1 MSGGEPSSIKQFVL
15 CDTVS
20 PACLYVGLIV
30 FNFYKGGKFMYHALY
45 RKWRPLS
52 FDDVVSQP
60 HITTT
65 LKNQIQ
71 NNKIAHAYLFTGS
84 RGTGKTTCA
93 RIFAKSVN
101 CANSKGGNPCL
112 ECKICKSADS
122 ESLIDIIEIDAASN
136 TGVDDIRA
144 LKESAEFLPEQCRY
158 KVYIID
164 EVHMLSINAFN
175 ALLKIMEEP
184 PAHVIFILATTEVHK
199 VPATIISRCQRF
211 DFRRIRT
218 EDIVSR
224 LEFIAAQ
231 ENIKLD
237 NDAATLIAKIS
248 DGGMRD
254 ALSLLDQCI
263 AYSDNVDLKAVSDA
277 AGIAGRDYLF
287 NIIDGIFAKDIT
299 GAMETIASL
308 YDMAKDMTRLCNE
321 LLEQMRNL
329 MLIKAVP
336 GNDTVMCL
344 PDEYKRLEAIANKT
358 DMGNI
363 LEKIEVLSECN
374 ENLAKATSKR
384 IELEMC
390 MVKLCANSVNV
401 TPGYSNISST
411 SINHNSSIK
420 SVPEKST
427 AEAAQKAYRNIEA
440 PPVNQEPPQESIQP
454 AISDQTI
461 DVPKKKITS
470 KDFAP
475 LDCWDEVVERFR
487 NDCPSA
493 VGFLT
498 ESKAFI
504 YENMILIIVK
514 NDFYLNMFK
523 RQISDVNKVITD
535 FFGRKF
541 TVSVK
546 AMDTSGNASE
556 NSETENRP
564 EDKESSSID
573 RLIDKAKSSNIDF
586 EIK

>member
-1 MSGGEPSSIKQFVL
+1 
-15 CDTVS
+15 
-20 PACLYVGLIV
+20 
-30 FNFYKGGKFMYHALY
+30 MYHALY
-45 RKWRPLS
+45 RKWRPLT

-71 NNKIAHAYLFTGS
+71 SNKIAHAYLFTGS

-101 CANSKGGNPCL
+101 CPNSNHGNPCL
-112 ECKICKSADS
+112 ECEICRCADN
-122 ESLIDIIEIDAASN
+122 ESLTDIIEIDAASN

-144 LKESAEFLPEQCRY
+144 LKESAEYLPEQCRY

-184 PAHVIFILATTEVHK
+184 PAHIIFILATTEVHK
-199 VPATIISRCQRF
+199 VPATVISRCQRF

-224 LEFIAAQ
+224 LEYIASQ
-231 ENIKLD
+231 EKIKLD
-237 NDAATLIAKIS
+237 EDAATLIAKIS

-263 AYSDNVDLKAVSDA
+263 AYSDNVDLKTVSDA

-287 NIIDGIFAKDIT
+287 NIIEGIFAHDIK
-299 GAMETIASL
+299 GVMETISSL
-308 YDMAKDMTRLCNE
+308 YDMAKDMTRLCGE

-336 GNDTVMCL
+336 KNDMVMCL
-344 PDEYKRLEAIANKT
+344 PDEYKRLEDIADKV
-358 DMGNI
+358 DIGDI
-363 LEKIEVLSECN
+363 IEKIEALSECN
-374 ENLAKATSKR
+374 ENLTKAASKR
-384 IELEMC
+384 IEFEMC
-390 MVKLCANSVNV
+390 MVKLCSGFERSYSKGSANGIKNAFSENSDSQIIHRE
-401 TPGYSNISST
+401 PESASDKSEIISKAPDAIAGQAS
-411 SINHNSSIK
+411 
-420 SVPEKST
+420 
-427 AEAAQKAYRNIEA
+427 AQQN
-440 PPVNQEPPQESIQP
+440 NQTVSKEQKTN
-454 AISDQTI
+454 A
-461 DVPKKKITS
+461 PKKRITS
-470 KDFAP
+470 KDFVP
-475 LDCWDEVVERFR
+475 LDCWNEIIDRFR
-487 NDCPSA
+487 NECPAA
-493 VGFLT
+493 VGFLS

-514 NDFYLNMFK
+514 DAFDLKMFK
-523 RQISDVNKVITD
+523 LQIGDVNRIITD
-535 FFGRKF
+535 YFGRKF

-546 AMDTSGNASE
+546 AKDTS
-556 NSETENRP
+556 ETSDSKIQKNGEERQSLSAV
-564 EDKESSSID
+564 DK
-573 RLIDKAKSSNIDF
+573 LIDKAKSANIDI

>member
-1 MSGGEPSSIKQFVL
+1 
-15 CDTVS
+15 
-20 PACLYVGLIV
+20 
-30 FNFYKGGKFMYHALY
+30 MYHALY
-45 RKWRPLS
+45 RKWRPLT

-71 NNKIAHAYLFTGS
+71 SNKIAHAYLFTGS

-93 RIFAKSVN
+93 RIFAKAVN
-101 CANSKGGNPCL
+101 CANSSGGNPCL
-112 ECKICKSADS
+112 KCEICRCADN
-122 ESLIDIIEIDAASN
+122 ESLTDIIEIDAASN

-144 LKESAEFLPEQCRY
+144 LKESAEYLPEQCRY

-184 PAHVIFILATTEVHK
+184 PQHVIFILATTEVHK

-224 LEFIAAQ
+224 LEFIAYQ
-231 ENIKLD
+231 EGIKLD

-263 AYSDNVDLKAVSDA
+263 AYSDIVDLKTVSDA

-287 NIIDGIFAKDIT
+287 NILDGIFSSDIT
-299 GAMETIASL
+299 GIMKTVSSL

-336 GNDTVMCL
+336 GNDMVMCL
-344 PDEYKRLEAIANKT
+344 PDEYKRLEAIAEQT
-358 DMGNI
+358 DMINI
-363 LEKIEVLSECN
+363 LDKIEILSECN
-374 ENLAKATSKR
+374 ENLTKATSKR
-384 IELEMC
+384 IEFEMC
-390 MVKLCANSVNV
+390 MVKLCAKN
-401 TPGYSNISST
+401 SNIAKSHFNAYTSDNSNPISKNVDDKSEISSVKSPQKITEKNEET
-411 SINHNSSIK
+411 SSVKNSDNK
-420 SVPEKST
+420 
-427 AEAAQKAYRNIEA
+427 N
-440 PPVNQEPPQESIQP
+440 NQSNSNEHTSN
-454 AISDQTI
+454 SL
-461 DVPKKKITS
+461 KKKVTT
-470 KDFAP
+470 KDFTP
-475 LDCWDEVVERFR
+475 LDCWDEIVDRFR
-487 NDCPSA
+487 NECPSA
-493 VGFLT
+493 VGFLSA
-498 ESKAFI
+498 SKAFI

-514 NDFYLNMFK
+514 DAFDLKMFK
-523 RQISDVNKVITD
+523 LQISDVNRIITD

-546 AMDTSGNASE
+546 AMDTSEDPEKKLNENDGNNQTLS
-556 NSETENRP
+556 P
-564 EDKESSSID
+564 VDKI
-573 RLIDKAKSSNIDF
+573 IDKAKELNIDL

>member
-1 MSGGEPSSIKQFVL
+1 
-15 CDTVS
+15 
-20 PACLYVGLIV
+20 
-30 FNFYKGGKFMYHALY
+30 MYHALY
-45 RKWRPLS
+45 RKWRPLT

-71 NNKIAHAYLFTGS
+71 NHKTAHAYLFTGS

-93 RIFAKSVN
+93 RIFAKSIN
-101 CANSKGGNPCL
+101 CENSHEGNPCL
-112 ECKICKSADS
+112 ECEVCRCADS
-122 ESLIDIIEIDAASN
+122 ESLTDIIEIDAASN

-144 LKESAEFLPEQCRY
+144 LKESAEYLPEQCKY

-224 LEFIAAQ
+224 LKFIA
-231 ENIKLD
+231 EKESVKLD
-237 NDAATLIAKIS
+237 DDAATLIAKIS

-263 AYSDNVDLKAVSDA
+263 AYSDDVDLKTVSDA

-287 NIIDGIFAKDIT
+287 NIIDGVFAHNIT
-299 GAMETIASL
+299 NVMETVASL
-308 YDMAKDMTRLCNE
+308 YDMAKDMTRLCSE

-336 GNDTVMCL
+336 GNDMVMCL
-344 PDEYKRLEAIANKT
+344 PDEYKRLEEIAVKT
-358 DMGNI
+358 DMGRI
-363 LEKIEVLSECN
+363 LEKIEILSECN
-374 ENLAKATSKR
+374 ESLAKASSKR
-384 IELEMC
+384 IEFEMC
-390 MVKLCANSVNV
+390 MVKLCSNNGSIAPSYSNNYSGTVPPVSHTAPNSTESAVEKNSVEIPIENTIQEPINTAKPKTDIQENV
-401 TPGYSNISST
+401 QNNIQPE
-411 SINHNSSIK
+411 IK
-420 SVPEKST
+420 EQPS
-427 AEAAQKAYRNIEA
+427 AEA
-440 PPVNQEPPQESIQP
+440 
-454 AISDQTI
+454 
-461 DVPKKKITS
+461 PKKKITS

-475 LDCWDEVVERFR
+475 LDCWDEVVERFK
-487 NDCPSA
+487 NECPSA

-498 ESKAFI
+498 GSKAFI

-514 NDFYLNMFK
+514 DAFYLKMFK
-523 RQISDVNKVITD
+523 LQIADVNRVITD

-541 TVSVK
+541 MVSVK
-546 AMDTSGNASE
+546 AMDTSSTDSDSKGSDNNTQVNTS
-556 NSETENRP
+556 SP
-564 EDKESSSID
+564 IDK
-573 RLIDKAKSSNIDF
+573 LIDKAKNMNIDL
-586 EIK
+586 EIM

>member
-1 MSGGEPSSIKQFVL
+1 
-15 CDTVS
+15 
-20 PACLYVGLIV
+20 
-30 FNFYKGGKFMYHALY
+30 MYHALY
-45 RKWRPLS
+45 RKWRPMT

-71 NNKIAHAYLFTGS
+71 SNKIAHAYLFTGS

-101 CANSKGGNPCL
+101 CQHSNGGNPCL
-112 ECKICKSADS
+112 ECEICKCADN

-144 LKESAEFLPEQCRY
+144 LKESAEYLPEQCKY

-211 DFRRIRT
+211 DFRRIRI

-224 LEFIAAQ
+224 LEFIASQ

-237 NDAATLIAKIS
+237 NDAAVLIAKIS

-263 AYSDNVDLKAVSDA
+263 AYSDNVDLKTVSDA
-277 AGIAGRDYLF
+277 TGIAGRDYLF
-287 NIIDGIFAKDIT
+287 NIIDGIFAGNIT
-299 GAMETIASL
+299 KVMETIASL

-336 GNDTVMCL
+336 KNNMVMCL
-344 PDEYKRLEAIANKT
+344 PDEYKRLESIANKT

-363 LEKIEVLSECN
+363 LEKIEVLSDCN
-374 ENLAKATSKR
+374 ENLAKTTSKR

-390 MVKLCANSVNV
+390 MVKLC
-401 TPGYSNISST
+401 SSRSIAGSYTNTTTAHT
-411 SINHNSSIK
+411 SYR
-420 SVPEKST
+420 T
-427 AEAAQKAYRNIEA
+427 AEPEAITHKEIEKADKNTSENIKTINDSQEKTVQDNTQSAANEQSANI
-440 PPVNQEPPQESIQP
+440 
-454 AISDQTI
+454 
-461 DVPKKKITS
+461 PKKKVTT
-470 KDFAP
+470 KDFTP
-475 LDCWDEVVERFR
+475 LECWDEIVERFR
-487 NDCPSA
+487 NECPSA
-493 VGFLT
+493 VGFLSK
-498 ESKAFI
+498 SKAFI

-514 NDFYLNMFK
+514 DAFDLKMFK
-523 RQISDVNKVITD
+523 LQLADVNRIITD

-546 AMDTSGNASE
+546 AMDT
-556 NSETENRP
+556 TENAKVNPDMENHYDAKASSRI
-564 EDKESSSID
+564 DKI
-573 RLIDKAKSSNIDF
+573 IDKAKSANIDL

>member
-1 MSGGEPSSIKQFVL
+1 
-15 CDTVS
+15 
-20 PACLYVGLIV
+20 
-30 FNFYKGGKFMYHALY
+30 MYHALY
-45 RKWRPLS
+45 RKWRPLT

-101 CANSKGGNPCL
+101 CENSGDGNPCL
-112 ECKICKSADS
+112 ECEVCKCADS
-122 ESLIDIIEIDAASN
+122 ESLTDIIEIDAASN

-144 LKESAEFLPEQCRY
+144 LKESAEYLPEQCKY

-184 PAHVIFILATTEVHK
+184 PAHVVFILATTEVHK

-224 LEFIAAQ
+224 LKFIADK

-237 NDAATLIAKIS
+237 DDAAALIAKIS

-263 AYSDNVDLKAVSDA
+263 AYSDNVDLKTVSDA

-287 NIIDGIFAKDIT
+287 NIIDGIFDHNIT
-299 GAMETIASL
+299 NVLETVSSL
-308 YDMAKDMTRLCNE
+308 YNMAKDMTRLCSE

-336 GNDTVMCL
+336 GNDMVMCL
-344 PDEYKRLEAIANKT
+344 PDEYKKLEEIAQKT
-358 DMGNI
+358 DMDRI
-363 LEKIEVLSECN
+363 LEKIEILSECN
-374 ENLAKATSKR
+374 ESLAKASSKR
-384 IELEMC
+384 IEFEMC
-390 MVKLCANSVNV
+390 MVKLCSNSGSIA
-401 TPGYSNISST
+401 PSYSNYF
-411 SINHNSSIK
+411 INTAQPVTKTVDVKPESAVHKNTVEKATENFTQDIKINKTETADKNS
-420 SVPEKST
+420 
-427 AEAAQKAYRNIEA
+427 AQDTIQSE
-440 PPVNQEPPQESIQP
+440 VNEQP
-454 AISDQTI
+454 ASEP
-461 DVPKKKITS
+461 PKKKITS
-470 KDFAP
+470 KDFSP
-475 LDCWDEVVERFR
+475 LDCWDEIVERFK
-487 NDCPSA
+487 NECPSA

-498 ESKAFI
+498 GSKAFI

-514 NDFYLNMFK
+514 DAFYLKMFK
-523 RQISDVNKVITD
+523 LQISDVNRVITD

-546 AMDTSGNASE
+546 AMDTNGVNSE
-556 NSETENRP
+556 NKNLNNNTQSNT
-564 EDKESSSID
+564 SSPID
-573 RLIDKAKSSNIDF
+573 NLINKAKNMNIDL
-586 EIK
+586 EIL

>member
-1 MSGGEPSSIKQFVL
+1 
-15 CDTVS
+15 
-20 PACLYVGLIV
+20 
-30 FNFYKGGKFMYHALY
+30 MYHALY
-45 RKWRPLS
+45 RKWRPLT

-71 NNKIAHAYLFTGS
+71 SNKIAHAYLFTGS

-101 CANSKGGNPCL
+101 CANSKDGNPCL
-112 ECKICKSADS
+112 ECEICRCADS
-122 ESLIDIIEIDAASN
+122 ESLTDIIEIDAASN

-144 LKESAEFLPEQCRY
+144 LKESAEFLPERCRY

-211 DFRRIRT
+211 DFRRIRV

-224 LEFIAAQ
+224 LKYIADQ
-231 ENIKLD
+231 EGISLD
-237 NDAATLIAKIS
+237 DDAATLIAKIS

-263 AYSDNVDLKAVSDA
+263 AYSDNVDLKTVSDA
-277 AGIAGRDYLF
+277 SGIAGRDYLF
-287 NIIDGIFAKDIT
+287 NILDGIFAGNIT
-299 GAMETIASL
+299 KVMETIASL

-336 GNDTVMCL
+336 KNNMVMCL
-344 PDEYKRLEAIANKT
+344 PDEYKRLETIANQT

-363 LEKIEVLSECN
+363 LEKIEILSECN

-390 MVKLCANSVNV
+390 MVKLCSV
-401 TPGYSNISST
+401 SNTAFSKST
-411 SINHNSSIK
+411 SI
-420 SVPEKST
+420 
-427 AEAAQKAYRNIEA
+427 
-440 PPVNQEPPQESIQP
+440 PVNQTNYKKTEPINIEPENAIYKEPQ
-454 AISDQTI
+454 QTADGVEKTI
-461 DVPKKKITS
+461 VQEQSQGNAKPEVKEQTAETPKKKVTT
-470 KDFAP
+470 KDFVP
-475 LDCWDEVVERFR
+475 LDCWDEIVERFKSE
-487 NDCPSA
+487 CPSA
-493 VGFLT
+493 VGFLS
-498 ESKAFI
+498 ESRAFI

-514 NDFYLNMFK
+514 DAFDLKMFK
-523 RQISDVNKVITD
+523 LQIADVNRIITD

-541 TVSVK
+541 KVSVK
-546 AMDTSGNASE
+546 AKDTSGSANGDTEAENNKTKSAS
-556 NSETENRP
+556 P
-564 EDKESSSID
+564 VKK
-573 RLIDKAKSSNIDF
+573 LIEKAKSENIDI

>member
-1 MSGGEPSSIKQFVL
+1 
-15 CDTVS
+15 
-20 PACLYVGLIV
+20 
-30 FNFYKGGKFMYHALY
+30 MYHALY
-45 RKWRPLS
+45 RKWRPLT

-71 NNKIAHAYLFTGS
+71 NKKTAHAYLFTGS

-101 CANSKGGNPCL
+101 CENSHEGNPCL
-112 ECKICKSADS
+112 ECEVCKCADN
-122 ESLIDIIEIDAASN
+122 ESLTDIIEIDAASN

-144 LKESAEFLPEQCRY
+144 LKESAEYLPEQCKY

-224 LEFIAAQ
+224 LKFIA
-231 ENIKLD
+231 EKESIKLD
-237 NDAATLIAKIS
+237 DDAATLIAKIS

-263 AYSDNVDLKAVSDA
+263 AYSDDVDLKTVSDA

-287 NIIDGIFAKDIT
+287 NIIDGVFAHNIT
-299 GAMETIASL
+299 GVLETVASL
-308 YDMAKDMTRLCNE
+308 YNMAKDMTRLCSE

-336 GNDTVMCL
+336 GNDMVMCL
-344 PDEYKRLEAIANKT
+344 PDEYKRLEKIAQKT
-358 DMGNI
+358 DMGTI
-363 LEKIEVLSECN
+363 LEKIEILSECN
-374 ENLAKATSKR
+374 ENLAKASSKR
-384 IELEMC
+384 IEFEMC
-390 MVKLCANSVNV
+390 MVKLCSNNGNIAPSYSNNYSSPTPPASYTNTVKSEPEIKHNEPENSAESIPQKSTDTIKSESVN
-401 TPGYSNISST
+401 
-411 SINHNSSIK
+411 
-420 SVPEKST
+420 PEPVQET
-427 AEAAQKAYRNIEA
+427 VQ
-440 PPVNQEPPQESIQP
+440 PPVNEQPPAE
-454 AISDQTI
+454 A
-461 DVPKKKITS
+461 PKKKITS
-470 KDFAP
+470 KDFTP
-475 LDCWDEVVERFR
+475 LDCWDEVVERFK
-487 NDCPSA
+487 NECPSA

-498 ESKAFI
+498 GSKAFI

-514 NDFYLNMFK
+514 DAFYLKMFK
-523 RQISDVNKVITD
+523 LQIADVNRVITD

-546 AMDTSGNASE
+546 AMDTSSIGAENKTSNSGAENNAS
-556 NSETENRP
+556 TP
-564 EDKESSSID
+564 VDK
-573 RLIDKAKSSNIDF
+573 LIDKAKNMNIDI
-586 EIK
+586 EIL

>member
-1 MSGGEPSSIKQFVL
+1 
-15 CDTVS
+15 
-20 PACLYVGLIV
+20 
-30 FNFYKGGKFMYHALY
+30 MYHALY
-45 RKWRPLS
+45 RKWRPLT

-71 NNKIAHAYLFTGS
+71 SDKIAHAYLFTGS

-101 CANSKGGNPCL
+101 CANAKGGNPCL
-112 ECKICKSADS
+112 ECETCRCADS
-122 ESLIDIIEIDAASN
+122 ESLTDIIEIDAASN

-184 PAHVIFILATTEVHK
+184 PSHVIFILATTEVHK

-211 DFRRIRT
+211 DFRRIRV

-224 LEFIAAQ
+224 LRYIADQ
-231 ENIKLD
+231 EGISLD

-263 AYSDNVDLKAVSDA
+263 AYSETIDLKTVSDA

-287 NIIDGIFAKDIT
+287 NILDGIFAHDIT
-299 GAMETIASL
+299 VVMETIASL
-308 YDMAKDMTRLCNE
+308 YDMAKDMTRLCSE

-344 PDEYKRLEAIANKT
+344 PDEYKRLETISNQT

-363 LEKIEVLSECN
+363 LEKIEILSECN
-374 ENLAKATSKR
+374 ENLTKATSKR

-390 MVKLCANSVNV
+390 MVKLCSVGN
-401 TPGYSNISST
+401 TAFSKST
-411 SINHNSSIK
+411 SI
-420 SVPEKST
+420 
-427 AEAAQKAYRNIEA
+427 
-440 PPVNQEPPQESIQP
+440 PVNQTNYKKTEPINIEPENATDKEPQQTSDSVEK
-454 AISDQTI
+454 AIVQEQSQVNAKPEVKEQTAEI
-461 DVPKKKITS
+461 PKKKVTT

-475 LDCWDEVVERFR
+475 LDCWNEIVERFKSE
-487 NDCPSA
+487 CPSA
-493 VGFLT
+493 VGFL
-498 ESKAFI
+498 SKSRAFI

-514 NDFYLNMFK
+514 DAFDLKMFK
-523 RQISDVNKVITD
+523 LQIADVNRVITD

-541 TVSVK
+541 KVSVK
-546 AMDTSGNASE
+546 AKDTSGFTNGDAEAENNNAKSAR
-556 NSETENRP
+556 TV
-564 EDKESSSID
+564 DK
-573 RLIDKAKSSNIDF
+573 LIEKAKSENIDI

>member
-1 MSGGEPSSIKQFVL
+1 
-15 CDTVS
+15 
-20 PACLYVGLIV
+20 
-30 FNFYKGGKFMYHALY
+30 MYHALY
-45 RKWRPLS
+45 RKWRPLT

-71 NNKIAHAYLFTGS
+71 SNKIAHAYLFTGS

-101 CANSKGGNPCL
+101 CANSKDGNPCL
-112 ECKICKSADS
+112 ECEICRCADS
-122 ESLIDIIEIDAASN
+122 ESLTDIIEIDAASN

-211 DFRRIRT
+211 DFRRIRV

-224 LEFIAAQ
+224 LKYIANQ
-231 ENIKLD
+231 EGIRLD
-237 NDAATLIAKIS
+237 DDAATLIAKIS

-263 AYSDNVDLKAVSDA
+263 AYSDNVDLKTVSDA

-287 NIIDGIFAKDIT
+287 NILDGVFAHDIT
-299 GAMETIASL
+299 GVMETIASL

-336 GNDTVMCL
+336 KNNMVMCL
-344 PDEYKRLEAIANKT
+344 PDEYKRLETIANQT

-363 LEKIEVLSECN
+363 LEKIEILSECN
-374 ENLAKATSKR
+374 ENLTKATSKR

-390 MVKLCANSVNV
+390 MVKLCSVGN
-401 TPGYSNISST
+401 TAFSKST
-411 SINHNSSIK
+411 SI
-420 SVPEKST
+420 
-427 AEAAQKAYRNIEA
+427 
-440 PPVNQEPPQESIQP
+440 PVNQTNYKKTEPIDIEPENAIYKEPQ
-454 AISDQTI
+454 QTADSGEKTI
-461 DVPKKKITS
+461 VQEQSQGNAKPEVKEQTAETPKKKVTT
-470 KDFAP
+470 KDFVP
-475 LDCWDEVVERFR
+475 LDCWDEIVERFKSE
-487 NDCPSA
+487 CPSA
-493 VGFLT
+493 VGFLS
-498 ESKAFI
+498 ESRAFI

-514 NDFYLNMFK
+514 DSFDLKMFK
-523 RQISDVNKVITD
+523 LQIADVNRIITD

-541 TVSVK
+541 KVSVK
-546 AMDTSGNASE
+546 AKDTSGSANGDAEAENNNAKSA
-556 NSETENRP
+556 SP
-564 EDKESSSID
+564 VDK
-573 RLIDKAKSSNIDF
+573 LIEKAKSENIDI

>member
-1 MSGGEPSSIKQFVL
+1 
-15 CDTVS
+15 
-20 PACLYVGLIV
+20 
-30 FNFYKGGKFMYHALY
+30 MYHALY
-45 RKWRPLS
+45 RKWRPLT

-71 NNKIAHAYLFTGS
+71 SNKIAHAYLFTGS

-101 CANSKGGNPCL
+101 CANSKDGNPCL
-112 ECKICKSADS
+112 ECEICRCADS
-122 ESLIDIIEIDAASN
+122 ESLTDIIEIDAASN

-211 DFRRIRT
+211 DFRRIRV

-224 LEFIAAQ
+224 LEYIADQ
-231 ENIKLD
+231 EGIRLD
-237 NDAATLIAKIS
+237 DGAATLIAKIS

-263 AYSDNVDLKAVSDA
+263 AYSETVDLKTVSDA

-287 NIIDGIFAKDIT
+287 NIIDGIFAGNIT
-299 GAMETIASL
+299 KVMETIASL

-336 GNDTVMCL
+336 KNNMVMCL
-344 PDEYKRLEAIANKT
+344 PDEYKRLEAIANQT

-363 LEKIEVLSECN
+363 LEKIEILSECN

-390 MVKLCANSVNV
+390 MVKLCSVTN
-401 TPGYSNISST
+401 TAFSKSA
-411 SINHNSSIK
+411 SI
-420 SVPEKST
+420 
-427 AEAAQKAYRNIEA
+427 
-440 PPVNQEPPQESIQP
+440 PVNQTNYKKTEPINIEPENAIYEEPQQTSDSVEK
-454 AISDQTI
+454 AIVEEKSQGNAKPEVKEQTAET
-461 DVPKKKITS
+461 PKKKVTT
-470 KDFAP
+470 KDFVP
-475 LDCWDEVVERFR
+475 LDCWDEIVERFKSE
-487 NDCPSA
+487 CPSA
-493 VGFLT
+493 VGFLS
-498 ESKAFI
+498 ESRAFI

-514 NDFYLNMFK
+514 DAFDLKMFK
-523 RQISDVNKVITD
+523 LQIADVNRIITD

-541 TVSVK
+541 KVSVK
-546 AMDTSGNASE
+546 AKDTSGSANGDA
-556 NSETENRP
+556 ETENNKTKSASP
-564 EDKESSSID
+564 VKK
-573 RLIDKAKSSNIDF
+573 LIEKAKSENIDI

>member
-1 MSGGEPSSIKQFVL
+1 
-15 CDTVS
+15 
-20 PACLYVGLIV
+20 
-30 FNFYKGGKFMYHALY
+30 MYHALY
-45 RKWRPLS
+45 RKWRPLT

-93 RIFAKSVN
+93 RVFAKSIN
-101 CANSKGGNPCL
+101 CENSHEGNPCL
-112 ECKICKSADS
+112 GCEICKCADS
-122 ESLIDIIEIDAASN
+122 ESLTDIIEIDAASN

-144 LKESAEFLPEQCRY
+144 LKESAEYLPEQCKY

-224 LEFIAAQ
+224 LKFVA
-231 ENIKLD
+231 ENESIKLD
-237 NDAATLIAKIS
+237 DDAATLIAKIS

-263 AYSDNVDLKAVSDA
+263 AYSDNVDLKTVSDA

-287 NIIDGIFAKDIT
+287 NIIEGIFSHNIT
-299 GAMETIASL
+299 NVMETVASL
-308 YDMAKDMTRLCNE
+308 YDMAKDMTRLCSE

-336 GNDTVMCL
+336 GNDMVMCL
-344 PDEYKRLEAIANKT
+344 PDEYKRLEDIAHQT
-358 DMGNI
+358 DMGKI
-363 LEKIEVLSECN
+363 LEKIEILSECS
-374 ENLAKATSKR
+374 ESLAKAVSKR
-384 IELEMC
+384 IEFEMC
-390 MVKLCANSVNV
+390 MVKLCSNSGNIA
-401 TPGYSNISST
+401 PNYSNNFSADTISPVQTVDTKPAPVVSQAEFEIQSDNTKEEPTDAIKAEPVQVPAQEDVHTEISEHHT
-411 SINHNSSIK
+411 S
-420 SVPEKST
+420 
-427 AEAAQKAYRNIEA
+427 
-440 PPVNQEPPQESIQP
+440 EP
-454 AISDQTI
+454 
-461 DVPKKKITS
+461 PKKKITS
-470 KDFAP
+470 KDFSP
-475 LDCWDEVVERFR
+475 LDCWDEIVDRFK
-487 NDCPSA
+487 NECPAA
-493 VGFLT
+493 VGFLSG
-498 ESKAFI
+498 SKAFI

-514 NDFYLNMFK
+514 DAFDLKMFK
-523 RQISDVNKVITD
+523 LQISDVNRVITD

-546 AMDTSGNASE
+546 AMDTSGITSE
-556 NSETENRP
+556 NKSHDI
-564 EDKESSSID
+564 DKTRNNTQSPVD
-573 RLIDKAKSSNIDF
+573 KLIDKAKNMNIDI
-586 EIK
+586 EIQ

>member
-1 MSGGEPSSIKQFVL
+1 
-15 CDTVS
+15 
-20 PACLYVGLIV
+20 
-30 FNFYKGGKFMYHALY
+30 MYHALY
-45 RKWRPLS
+45 RKWRPLT

-71 NNKIAHAYLFTGS
+71 NHKTAHAYLFTGS

-93 RIFAKSVN
+93 RIFAKSIN
-101 CANSKGGNPCL
+101 CENSHEGNPCL
-112 ECKICKSADS
+112 ECEVCKCADN
-122 ESLIDIIEIDAASN
+122 ESLTDIIEIDAASN

-144 LKESAEFLPEQCRY
+144 LKESAEYLPEQCKY

-224 LEFIAAQ
+224 LKFIA
-231 ENIKLD
+231 EKESVKLD
-237 NDAATLIAKIS
+237 DDAATLIAKIS

-263 AYSDNVDLKAVSDA
+263 AYSDDVDLKTVSDA

-287 NIIDGIFAKDIT
+287 NIIDGVFAHNIT
-299 GAMETIASL
+299 NVMETVASL
-308 YDMAKDMTRLCNE
+308 YDMAKDMTRLCSE

-336 GNDTVMCL
+336 GNDMVMCL
-344 PDEYKRLEAIANKT
+344 PDEYKRLEEIAVKT
-358 DMGNI
+358 DMGRI
-363 LEKIEVLSECN
+363 LEKIEILSECN
-374 ENLAKATSKR
+374 ESLAKASSKR
-384 IELEMC
+384 IEFEMC
-390 MVKLCANSVNV
+390 MVKLCSNNGSIAPSYSNNYSGTVPPVSHTAAANTESAVEKNSVEI
-401 TPGYSNISST
+401 P
-411 SINHNSSIK
+411 
-420 SVPEKST
+420 
-427 AEAAQKAYRNIEA
+427 IE
-440 PPVNQEPPQESIQP
+440 NTIQEPINTAKPKTDIQENVQNNIQP
-454 AISDQTI
+454 EIKEQPSTEAS
-461 DVPKKKITS
+461 KKKITS

-475 LDCWDEVVERFR
+475 LDCWDEVVERFK
-487 NDCPSA
+487 NECPSA

-498 ESKAFI
+498 GSKAFI

-514 NDFYLNMFK
+514 DAFYLKMFK
-523 RQISDVNKVITD
+523 LQIADVNRVITD

-541 TVSVK
+541 MVSVK
-546 AMDTSGNASE
+546 AMDTSSTDSDSKGSDNNTQVNTS
-556 NSETENRP
+556 SP
-564 EDKESSSID
+564 IDK
-573 RLIDKAKSSNIDF
+573 LIDKAKNMNIDL
-586 EIK
+586 EIM

>member
-1 MSGGEPSSIKQFVL
+1 
-15 CDTVS
+15 
-20 PACLYVGLIV
+20 
-30 FNFYKGGKFMYHALY
+30 MYHALY
-45 RKWRPLS
+45 RKWRPMT

-71 NNKIAHAYLFTGS
+71 SNKIAHAYLFTGS

-101 CANSKGGNPCL
+101 CRNSNSGNPCL
-112 ECKICKSADS
+112 ECEICKCADN
-122 ESLIDIIEIDAASN
+122 ESLTDIIEIDAASN
-136 TGVDDIRA
+136 TGVDDIRT
-144 LKESAEFLPEQCRY
+144 LKESAEYLPEQCRY

-184 PAHVIFILATTEVHK
+184 PQHVIFILATTEVHK

-224 LEFIAAQ
+224 LEFIASQ

-254 ALSLLDQCI
+254 ALSLFDQCI
-263 AYSDNVDLKAVSDA
+263 AYSETVDLKTVSDA

-287 NIIDGIFAKDIT
+287 DILDGIFACDIKKV
-299 GAMETIASL
+299 METIASL

-336 GNDTVMCL
+336 NNDMVMCL
-344 PDEYKRLEAIANKT
+344 PDEYTRLEAIAENS
-358 DMGNI
+358 DMGSI
-363 LEKIEVLSECN
+363 LEKIEILSDCN

-390 MVKLCANSVNV
+390 MVKLCTDVNYSKS
-401 TPGYSNISST
+401 YSNT
-411 SINHNSSIK
+411 SNMAHTGYKNSEPTANHREHENSADKTVQNTSANIKTIADTQEKAQENIQSAVKEQPINS
-420 SVPEKST
+420 
-427 AEAAQKAYRNIEA
+427 
-440 PPVNQEPPQESIQP
+440 
-454 AISDQTI
+454 
-461 DVPKKKITS
+461 PKKKVTT
-470 KDFAP
+470 KDFVP
-475 LDCWDEVVERFR
+475 LDCWDEVVDRFR
-487 NDCPSA
+487 NECPSA

-498 ESKAFI
+498 SSKAFI
-504 YENMILIIVK
+504 YENLILIIVK
-514 NDFYLNMFK
+514 DAFDLKMFK
-523 RQISDVNKVITD
+523 MQLSDVNRIITD

-546 AMDTSGNASE
+546 AMDTSESPE
-556 NSETENRP
+556 NNVSNSSKQKENLSAV
-564 EDKESSSID
+564 DK
-573 RLIDKAKSSNIDF
+573 LIEKAKSENIDL

>member
-1 MSGGEPSSIKQFVL
+1 
-15 CDTVS
+15 
-20 PACLYVGLIV
+20 
-30 FNFYKGGKFMYHALY
+30 MYHALY
-45 RKWRPLS
+45 RKWRPMT

-71 NNKIAHAYLFTGS
+71 SNKIAHAYLFTGS

-101 CANSKGGNPCL
+101 CQHSNGGNPCL
-112 ECKICKSADS
+112 ECEICKCADN

-144 LKESAEFLPEQCRY
+144 LKESAEYLPEQCKY

-211 DFRRIRT
+211 DFRRIRI

-224 LEFIAAQ
+224 LEFIASQ

-237 NDAATLIAKIS
+237 NDAAVLIAKIS

-263 AYSDNVDLKAVSDA
+263 AYSDNVDLKTVSDA

-287 NIIDGIFAKDIT
+287 NILDGIFSGNIT
-299 GAMETIASL
+299 KVMETIASL

-336 GNDTVMCL
+336 KNDMVMCL
-344 PDEYKRLEAIANKT
+344 PDEYKRLETIANKT

-363 LEKIEVLSECN
+363 LEKIEVLSDCN
-374 ENLAKATSKR
+374 ENLAKTASKR

-390 MVKLCANSVNV
+390 MVKLCSSKSIAGSYTNTTTAHTSYR
-401 TPGYSNISST
+401 TPEPEAITHKEIENADKNT
-411 SINHNSSIK
+411 SESIK
-420 SVPEKST
+420 TIIDSQEKTVHYNTQS
-427 AEAAQKAYRNIEA
+427 AANEQSANI
-440 PPVNQEPPQESIQP
+440 
-454 AISDQTI
+454 
-461 DVPKKKITS
+461 PKKKVTT
-470 KDFAP
+470 KDFTP
-475 LDCWDEVVERFR
+475 LECWDEIVERFR
-487 NDCPSA
+487 NECPSA
-493 VGFLT
+493 VGFLSK
-498 ESKAFI
+498 SKAFI

-514 NDFYLNMFK
+514 DAFDLKMFK
-523 RQISDVNKVITD
+523 LQLADVNRIITD

-546 AMDTSGNASE
+546 AMDT
-556 NSETENRP
+556 TENANANPDMENHYDTKASSRI
-564 EDKESSSID
+564 DKI
-573 RLIDKAKSSNIDF
+573 IDKAKSANIDL

>member
-1 MSGGEPSSIKQFVL
+1 
-15 CDTVS
+15 
-20 PACLYVGLIV
+20 
-30 FNFYKGGKFMYHALY
+30 MYHALY
-45 RKWRPLS
+45 RKWRPLT

-101 CANSKGGNPCL
+101 CENSGDGNPCL
-112 ECKICKSADS
+112 ECEVCKCADS
-122 ESLIDIIEIDAASN
+122 ESLTDIIEIDAASN

-144 LKESAEFLPEQCRY
+144 LKESAEYLPEQCKY

-184 PAHVIFILATTEVHK
+184 PAHVVFILATTEVHK

-224 LEFIAAQ
+224 LKFIADK

-237 NDAATLIAKIS
+237 DDAATLIAKIS

-263 AYSDNVDLKAVSDA
+263 AYSDNVDLKTVSDA

-287 NIIDGIFAKDIT
+287 NIIDGIFDHNIT
-299 GAMETIASL
+299 NVLETVSSL
-308 YDMAKDMTRLCNE
+308 YNMAKDMTRLCSE

-336 GNDTVMCL
+336 GNDMVMCL
-344 PDEYKRLEAIANKT
+344 PDEYKKLEEIAQKT
-358 DMGNI
+358 DMDRI
-363 LEKIEVLSECN
+363 LEKIEILSECN
-374 ENLAKATSKR
+374 ESLAKASSKR
-384 IELEMC
+384 IEFEMC
-390 MVKLCANSVNV
+390 MVKLCSNSGSIA
-401 TPGYSNISST
+401 PSYSNNF
-411 SINHNSSIK
+411 INTVQPVTK
-420 SVPEKST
+420 TVDVKPESAVHKNT
-427 AEAAQKAYRNIEA
+427 VEKATENFTQE
-440 PPVNQEPPQESIQP
+440 PVNTIKINKTETADKNSAQDTIQSEVNEQP
-454 AISDQTI
+454 ASEP
-461 DVPKKKITS
+461 PKKKITS
-470 KDFAP
+470 KDFSP
-475 LDCWDEVVERFR
+475 LDCWDEIVERFK
-487 NDCPSA
+487 NECPSA

-498 ESKAFI
+498 GSKAFI

-514 NDFYLNMFK
+514 DAFYLKMFK
-523 RQISDVNKVITD
+523 LQISDVNRVITD

-546 AMDTSGNASE
+546 AMDTNGVNSE
-556 NSETENRP
+556 NKNLNNNTQSNT
-564 EDKESSSID
+564 SSPID
-573 RLIDKAKSSNIDF
+573 NLINKAKNMNIDL
-586 EIK
+586 EIL

>member
-1 MSGGEPSSIKQFVL
+1 
-15 CDTVS
+15 
-20 PACLYVGLIV
+20 
-30 FNFYKGGKFMYHALY
+30 MYHALY
-45 RKWRPLS
+45 RKWRPLT

-71 NNKIAHAYLFTGS
+71 SNKIAHAYLFTGS

-101 CANSKGGNPCL
+101 CPNSNHGNPCL
-112 ECKICKSADS
+112 KCEICRCADN
-122 ESLIDIIEIDAASN
+122 ESLTDIIEIDAASN

-144 LKESAEFLPEQCRY
+144 LKESAEYLPEQCRY

-184 PAHVIFILATTEVHK
+184 PAHIIFILATTEVHK
-199 VPATIISRCQRF
+199 VPATVISRCQRF

-224 LEFIAAQ
+224 LEYIASQ
-231 ENIKLD
+231 EKIKLD
-237 NDAATLIAKIS
+237 EDAATLIAKIS

-263 AYSDNVDLKAVSDA
+263 AYSDNVDLKTVSDA

-287 NIIDGIFAKDIT
+287 NIIEGIFAHDIK
-299 GAMETIASL
+299 GVMETISSL
-308 YDMAKDMTRLCNE
+308 YDMAKDMTRLCGE

-336 GNDTVMCL
+336 KNDMVMCL
-344 PDEYKRLEAIANKT
+344 PDEYKRLEDIADKV
-358 DMGNI
+358 DIGDI
-363 LEKIEVLSECN
+363 IEKIEALSECN
-374 ENLAKATSKR
+374 ENLTKAASKR
-384 IELEMC
+384 IEFEMC
-390 MVKLCANSVNV
+390 MVKLCSGFERSYSKGSVNG
-401 TPGYSNISST
+401 TKNAFSQNSDSQIIHRELESTSDKSENISKLPDAIAGQAS
-411 SINHNSSIK
+411 
-420 SVPEKST
+420 
-427 AEAAQKAYRNIEA
+427 AQQN
-440 PPVNQEPPQESIQP
+440 NQTVSKEQKTN
-454 AISDQTI
+454 A
-461 DVPKKKITS
+461 PKKRITS
-470 KDFAP
+470 KDFVP
-475 LDCWDEVVERFR
+475 LDCWNEIIDRFR
-487 NDCPSA
+487 NECPAA
-493 VGFLT
+493 VGFLS

-514 NDFYLNMFK
+514 DAFDLKMFK
-523 RQISDVNKVITD
+523 LQIGDVNRIITD
-535 FFGRKF
+535 YFGRKF

-546 AMDTSGNASE
+546 AKDTSEISDSKIQKNGEERQSLSAV
-556 NSETENRP
+556 
-564 EDKESSSID
+564 DK
-573 RLIDKAKSSNIDF
+573 LIDKAKSANIDI

>member
-1 MSGGEPSSIKQFVL
+1 
-15 CDTVS
+15 
-20 PACLYVGLIV
+20 
-30 FNFYKGGKFMYHALY
+30 MYHALY
-45 RKWRPLS
+45 RKWRPLT

-71 NNKIAHAYLFTGS
+71 SNKIAHAYLFTGS

-101 CANSKGGNPCL
+101 CANVKDGNPCL
-112 ECKICKSADS
+112 ECEICKCADN
-122 ESLIDIIEIDAASN
+122 ESLTDIIEIDAASN

-211 DFRRIRT
+211 DFRRIRID
-218 EDIVSR
+218 DIVSR
-224 LEFIAAQ
+224 LEYIASQ
-231 ENIKLD
+231 ENISLD

-263 AYSDNVDLKAVSDA
+263 AYSDNVDLKTVSDA

-287 NIIDGIFAKDIT
+287 NILEGVFSHNIT
-299 GAMETIASL
+299 SVMETIASL

-344 PDEYKRLEAIANKT
+344 PDEYKRLETIANQT

-363 LEKIEVLSECN
+363 LEKIDILSECN

-390 MVKLCANSVNV
+390 VVKLCSIGSSAPN
-401 TPGYSNISST
+401 YSNST
-411 SINHNSSIK
+411 STPANYTNHKKSEPTKETINTTYEKPQQISNS
-420 SVPEKST
+420 EKST
-427 AEAAQKAYRNIEA
+427 VQEQTQEITQSEIKGQNAE
-440 PPVNQEPPQESIQP
+440 ESN
-454 AISDQTI
+454 
-461 DVPKKKITS
+461 KKVTS
-470 KDFAP
+470 KDFVP

-487 NDCPSA
+487 NECPSA
-493 VGFLT
+493 VGFLS

-514 NDFYLNMFK
+514 DAFDLKMFK
-523 RQISDVNKVITD
+523 LQLADVNRIITD

-541 TVSVK
+541 KVSVK
-546 AMDTSGNASE
+546 AKDTSGITNKNDVIEA
-556 NSETENRP
+556 NNGTR
-564 EDKESSSID
+564 SSSAVNK
-573 RLIDKAKSSNIDF
+573 LIEKAKNENIDI

>member
-1 MSGGEPSSIKQFVL
+1 
-15 CDTVS
+15 
-20 PACLYVGLIV
+20 
-30 FNFYKGGKFMYHALY
+30 MYHALY
-45 RKWRPLS
+45 RKWRPLT

-71 NNKIAHAYLFTGS
+71 SNKIAHAYLFTGS

-101 CANSKGGNPCL
+101 CANSKDGNPCL
-112 ECKICKSADS
+112 ECEICRCADS
-122 ESLIDIIEIDAASN
+122 ESLTDIIEIDAASN

-211 DFRRIRT
+211 DFRRIRV

-224 LEFIAAQ
+224 LKYIADQ
-231 ENIKLD
+231 EGIRLD
-237 NDAATLIAKIS
+237 DDAATLIAKIS

-263 AYSDNVDLKAVSDA
+263 AYSETVDLKTVSDA

-287 NIIDGIFAKDIT
+287 NIIDGIFDGNIT
-299 GAMETIASL
+299 KVMETIASL

-336 GNDTVMCL
+336 KNNMVMCL
-344 PDEYKRLEAIANKT
+344 PDEYKRLEAIANQT

-363 LEKIEVLSECN
+363 LEKIEILSECN

-390 MVKLCANSVNV
+390 MVKLCSV
-401 TPGYSNISST
+401 SNTAFSKST
-411 SINHNSSIK
+411 SI
-420 SVPEKST
+420 
-427 AEAAQKAYRNIEA
+427 
-440 PPVNQEPPQESIQP
+440 PVNQTNYKKTEPINIEPENAIYKEPQ
-454 AISDQTI
+454 QTADSVEKTI
-461 DVPKKKITS
+461 VQEQSQGNAKPEVKEQTAETPKKKVTT
-470 KDFAP
+470 KDFVP
-475 LDCWDEVVERFR
+475 LDCWDEIVDRFKSE
-487 NDCPSA
+487 CPSA
-493 VGFLT
+493 VGFLL
-498 ESKAFI
+498 ESRAFI

-514 NDFYLNMFK
+514 DAFDLKMFK
-523 RQISDVNKVITD
+523 LQIADVNRIITD

-541 TVSVK
+541 KVSVK
-546 AMDTSGNASE
+546 AKDTSGSANGDA
-556 NSETENRP
+556 ETENNKTKSASP
-564 EDKESSSID
+564 VKK
-573 RLIDKAKSSNIDF
+573 LIEKAKSENIDI

>member
-1 MSGGEPSSIKQFVL
+1 
-15 CDTVS
+15 
-20 PACLYVGLIV
+20 
-30 FNFYKGGKFMYHALY
+30 MYHALY

-101 CANSKGGNPCL
+101 CANSKDGNPCL
-112 ECKICKSADS
+112 ECEICKSADS

-211 DFRRIRT
+211 DFRRIRI

-224 LEFIAAQ
+224 LEFIASQ

-237 NDAATLIAKIS
+237 NDAAILIAKLS

-263 AYSDNVDLKAVSDA
+263 AYSDNVDLKTVSDA

-287 NIIDGIFAKDIT
+287 TIIDGIFAKDIT
-299 GAMETIASL
+299 GVMETIASL

-344 PDEYKRLEAIANKT
+344 PDEYKRLEKIASQT
-358 DMGNI
+358 DMESI
-363 LEKIEVLSECN
+363 LEKIEDLSECN

-390 MVKLCANSVNV
+390 MVKLCANYGNAVNSYTENKV
-401 TPGYSNISST
+401 VAYENNKAIPVN
-411 SINHNSSIK
+411 
-420 SVPEKST
+420 PEPPH
-427 AEAAQKAYRNIEA
+427 ENL
-440 PPVNQEPPQESIQP
+440 PPVPPE
-454 AISDQTI
+454 QTGQTV
-461 DVPKKKITS
+461 DPPKKKITS
-470 KDFAP
+470 QDFAP
-475 LDCWDEVVERFR
+475 LDCWDEVVDRFK
-487 NDCPSA
+487 NECPSA

-498 ESKAFI
+498 DSKAFI
-504 YENMILIIVK
+504 YENIILIIVK
-514 NDFYLNMFK
+514 DMFYLNMFK
-523 RQISDVNKVITD
+523 RQISDVNKVITE
-535 FFGRKF
+535 FFGKKF

-546 AMDTSGNASE
+546 AKDASE
-556 NSETENRP
+556 NPSGDSDNKITHEP
-564 EDKESSSID
+564 KKSSPIDK
-573 RLIDKAKSSNIDF
+573 LIDKAKSENIDI

>member
-1 MSGGEPSSIKQFVL
+1 
-15 CDTVS
+15 
-20 PACLYVGLIV
+20 
-30 FNFYKGGKFMYHALY
+30 MYHALY
-45 RKWRPLS
+45 RKWRPLT

-65 LKNQIQ
+65 LKNQIK
-71 NNKIAHAYLFTGS
+71 NNKTAHAYLFTGS

-101 CANSKGGNPCL
+101 CLNIKDGNPCL
-112 ECKICKSADS
+112 ECEICRCADN
-122 ESLIDIIEIDAASN
+122 ESLTDIIEIDAASN

-144 LKESAEFLPEQCRY
+144 LKESAEYLPEQCRI

-211 DFRRIRT
+211 DFRRIRN

-224 LEFIAAQ
+224 LMFIAEK

-237 NDAATLIAKIS
+237 SDAAALIAKIS

-263 AYSDNVDLKAVSDA
+263 AYSENVDLKTVSDA

-287 NIIDGIFAKDIT
+287 NIIEGIFAHDIKSV
-299 GAMETIASL
+299 METVASL
-308 YDMAKDMTRLCNE
+308 YGMAKDMTRLCSE

-336 GNDTVMCL
+336 GNDMVMCL
-344 PDEYKRLEAIANKT
+344 PDEYKRLKTIALKT
-358 DMGNI
+358 DMGQI
-363 LEKIEVLSECN
+363 LEKIEILSECN
-374 ENLAKATSKR
+374 INLTKAVSKR
-384 IELEMC
+384 IEFEMC
-390 MVKLCANSVNV
+390 LVKLCSVS
-401 TPGYSNISST
+401 GISSSYQTVSNNVPKPASRT
-411 SINHNSSIK
+411 SALS
-420 SVPEKST
+420 SVPEMPDS
-427 AEAAQKAYRNIEA
+427 APQKADDTIKDEQNNI
-440 PPVNQEPPQESIQP
+440 PDLTPVKQEPSQKDAQTHNESSIEKN
-454 AISDQTI
+454 T
-461 DVPKKKITS
+461 VKKKITT
-470 KDFAP
+470 KDFSP
-475 LDCWDEVVERFR
+475 LDCWDEVVERFK
-487 NDCPSA
+487 NECPSA
-493 VGFLT
+493 VGFLSG
-498 ESKAFI
+498 SKAFI

-514 NDFYLNMFK
+514 DAFDLKMFK
-523 RQISDVNKVITD
+523 LQLTDVNRVITD

-541 TVSVK
+541 KVSVK
-546 AMDTSGNASE
+546 AMDAGITGSE
-556 NSETENRP
+556 NKDSESENKAP
-564 EDKESSSID
+564 IDK
-573 RLIDKAKSSNIDF
+573 LIDKAKKMNIDI

>member
-1 MSGGEPSSIKQFVL
+1 
-15 CDTVS
+15 
-20 PACLYVGLIV
+20 
-30 FNFYKGGKFMYHALY
+30 MYHALY
-45 RKWRPLS
+45 RKWRPLT
-52 FDDVVSQP
+52 FDDVVSQS

-71 NNKIAHAYLFTGS
+71 NNKTAHAYLFTGS

-93 RIFAKSVN
+93 RIFAKSIN
-101 CANSKGGNPCL
+101 CEDSQDGNPCL
-112 ECKICKSADS
+112 ECEVCKCADS
-122 ESLIDIIEIDAASN
+122 ESLTDIIEIDAASN

-144 LKESAEFLPEQCRY
+144 LKESAEYLPEQCKY

-184 PAHVIFILATTEVHK
+184 PAHVVFILATTEVHK

-224 LEFIAAQ
+224 LKFIADK

-237 NDAATLIAKIS
+237 DDAATLIAKIS

-263 AYSDNVDLKAVSDA
+263 AYSDNVDLKTVSDA

-287 NIIDGIFAKDIT
+287 NIIDGIFDHNIT
-299 GAMETIASL
+299 NVLKTVSSL
-308 YDMAKDMTRLCNE
+308 YNMAKDMTRLCSE

-336 GNDTVMCL
+336 GNDMVMCL
-344 PDEYKRLEAIANKT
+344 PDEYKRLEEIAQKT
-358 DMGNI
+358 DMGRI
-363 LEKIEVLSECN
+363 LEKIEILSECN
-374 ENLAKATSKR
+374 ESLAKASSKR
-384 IELEMC
+384 IEFEMC
-390 MVKLCANSVNV
+390 MVKLCSNNGSIAPS
-401 TPGYSNISST
+401 YSNNFGNT
-411 SINHNSSIK
+411 AQPVTNAVDVK
-420 SVPEKST
+420 PEPAVHKNI
-427 AEAAQKAYRNIEA
+427 AEKTTENFT
-440 PPVNQEPPQESIQP
+440 QEPINTIKINKTETVDKGPAQDTIQSEVNEKP
-454 AISDQTI
+454 ASEP
-461 DVPKKKITS
+461 PKKKITS
-470 KDFAP
+470 KDFSP
-475 LDCWDEVVERFR
+475 LDCWDEIVERFK
-487 NDCPSA
+487 NECPSA

-498 ESKAFI
+498 GSKAFI

-514 NDFYLNMFK
+514 DAFYLKMFK
-523 RQISDVNKVITD
+523 LQISDVNRVITD

-546 AMDTSGNASE
+546 AMDTSGTNPGE
-556 NSETENRP
+556 KNSNINTQGNT
-564 EDKESSSID
+564 SSPID
-573 RLIDKAKSSNIDF
+573 NLINKAKNMNIDL
-586 EIK
+586 EIL

>member
-1 MSGGEPSSIKQFVL
+1 
-15 CDTVS
+15 
-20 PACLYVGLIV
+20 
-30 FNFYKGGKFMYHALY
+30 MYHALY
-45 RKWRPLS
+45 RKWRPLT

-71 NNKIAHAYLFTGS
+71 NKKTAHAYLFTGS

-101 CANSKGGNPCL
+101 CQNSHEGNPCL
-112 ECKICKSADS
+112 ECEVCKCADN
-122 ESLIDIIEIDAASN
+122 ESLTDIIEIDAASN

-144 LKESAEFLPEQCRY
+144 LKESAEYLPEQCKY

-224 LEFIAAQ
+224 LKFIA
-231 ENIKLD
+231 EKESIKLD
-237 NDAATLIAKIS
+237 DDAATLIAKIS

-263 AYSDNVDLKAVSDA
+263 AYSDDVDLKTVSDA

-287 NIIDGIFAKDIT
+287 NIIDGVFAHNIT
-299 GAMETIASL
+299 SVLETVASL
-308 YDMAKDMTRLCNE
+308 YNMAKDMTRLCSE

-336 GNDTVMCL
+336 GNDMVMCL
-344 PDEYKRLEAIANKT
+344 PDEYKRLEEIAQKT
-358 DMGNI
+358 DMGTI
-363 LEKIEVLSECN
+363 LEKIEILSECN
-374 ENLAKATSKR
+374 ENLAKASSKR
-384 IELEMC
+384 IEFEMC
-390 MVKLCANSVNV
+390 MVKLCSNNGNIAPSYSNNYSSPTPPASYTNTVKSEPEIKHNEPENSAESIPQKSADAIKPESVNAEPV
-401 TPGYSNISST
+401 QETVQPP
-411 SINHNSSIK
+411 INEQ
-420 SVPEKST
+420 PP
-427 AEAAQKAYRNIEA
+427 AEA
-440 PPVNQEPPQESIQP
+440 
-454 AISDQTI
+454 
-461 DVPKKKITS
+461 PKKKITS
-470 KDFAP
+470 KDFTP
-475 LDCWDEVVERFR
+475 LDCWDEVVERFK
-487 NDCPSA
+487 NECPSA

-498 ESKAFI
+498 GSKAFI

-514 NDFYLNMFK
+514 DAFYLKMFK
-523 RQISDVNKVITD
+523 LQIADVNRVITD

-546 AMDTSGNASE
+546 AMDTSSIGAENKTSDSGAENNAS
-556 NSETENRP
+556 TP
-564 EDKESSSID
+564 VDK
-573 RLIDKAKSSNIDF
+573 LIDKAKNMNIDI
-586 EIK
+586 EIL

>member
-1 MSGGEPSSIKQFVL
+1 
-15 CDTVS
+15 
-20 PACLYVGLIV
+20 
-30 FNFYKGGKFMYHALY
+30 MYHALY
-45 RKWRPLS
+45 RKWRPLT

-71 NNKIAHAYLFTGS
+71 SNKIAHAYLFTGS

-93 RIFAKSVN
+93 RIFAKSIN
-101 CANSKGGNPCL
+101 CQHSNSGNPCL
-112 ECKICKSADS
+112 ECEICKCADN

-144 LKESAEFLPEQCRY
+144 LKESAEYLPEQCRY

-184 PAHVIFILATTEVHK
+184 PSHVIFILATTEVHK

-211 DFRRIRT
+211 DFRRIKV

-224 LEFIAAQ
+224 LELIASK
-231 ENIKLD
+231 ENINLD

-263 AYSDNVDLKAVSDA
+263 AYSDIVDLKTVSDA

-287 NIIDGIFAKDIT
+287 SILEGIFACNIT
-299 GAMETIASL
+299 EVMETIASL

-336 GNDTVMCL
+336 KNDMVMCL
-344 PDEYKRLEAIANKT
+344 PDEYNRLETIANKT

-363 LEKIEVLSECN
+363 LEKIEVLSDCN
-374 ENLAKATSKR
+374 ENLAKAASKR

-390 MVKLCANSVNV
+390 MVKLCSNKSISYS
-401 TPGYSNISST
+401 YSNTPST
-411 SINHNSSIK
+411 SYTNDKNP
-420 SVPEKST
+420 VPE
-427 AEAAQKAYRNIEA
+427 
-440 PPVNQEPPQESIQP
+440 
-454 AISDQTI
+454 AISNKEPENTAYKTPQNTSANIKTTTDRQEEMAQENTQNAVKEQSANI
-461 DVPKKKITS
+461 PKKKVST
-470 KDFAP
+470 KDFVP

-487 NDCPSA
+487 SECPAA
-493 VGFLT
+493 VGFLSK
-498 ESKAFI
+498 SKAFI

-514 NDFYLNMFK
+514 DAFDLKMFK
-523 RQISDVNKVITD
+523 LQISNVNRVITD

-546 AMDTSGNASE
+546 AMDTSE
-556 NSETENRP
+556 NLTANPNTENHSGITTSRP
-564 EDKESSSID
+564 IDK
-573 RLIDKAKSSNIDF
+573 LIDKAKSANIDL

>member
-1 MSGGEPSSIKQFVL
+1 
-15 CDTVS
+15 
-20 PACLYVGLIV
+20 
-30 FNFYKGGKFMYHALY
+30 MYHALY
-45 RKWRPLS
+45 RKWRPMT

-71 NNKIAHAYLFTGS
+71 SNKIAHAYLFTGS

-101 CANSKGGNPCL
+101 CQHSNGGNPCL
-112 ECKICKSADS
+112 ECEICRCADN

-144 LKESAEFLPEQCRY
+144 LKESAEYLPEQCRY

-184 PAHVIFILATTEVHK
+184 PSHVIFILATTEVHK

-211 DFRRIRT
+211 DFRRIRI

-224 LEFIAAQ
+224 LEFIATQ
-231 ENIKLD
+231 ENIILD
-237 NDAATLIAKIS
+237 NDAAALIAKIS

-263 AYSDNVDLKAVSDA
+263 AFSDNVDLKTVSDA

-287 NIIDGIFAKDIT
+287 NIIDSIFAGDIT
-299 GAMETIASL
+299 KVMETIAYL
-308 YDMAKDMTRLCNE
+308 YDMAKDMTRLCSE

-336 GNDTVMCL
+336 NNDMVMCL
-344 PDEYKRLEAIANKT
+344 PDEYKQLETIANKT
-358 DMGNI
+358 DIGDI
-363 LEKIEVLSECN
+363 LEKIEVLSDCN
-374 ENLAKATSKR
+374 ENLTKATSKR

-390 MVKLCANSVNV
+390 MVKLCSNKSIVSSYTNTSVTAHTGYITPEQKIEKTTNNLEQNTSVNNN
-401 TPGYSNISST
+401 TATDSQ
-411 SINHNSSIK
+411 
-420 SVPEKST
+420 EKT
-427 AEAAQKAYRNIEA
+427 EQDN
-440 PPVNQEPPQESIQP
+440 IQP
-454 AISDQTI
+454 SVKGQSANI
-461 DVPKKKITS
+461 PKKRVTT

-475 LDCWDEVVERFR
+475 LECWDEVVEKFKSE
-487 NDCPSA
+487 CPSA
-493 VGFLT
+493 VGFLSN
-498 ESKAFI
+498 SKAFI

-514 NDFYLNMFK
+514 DAFDLKMFK
-523 RQISDVNKVITD
+523 LQLTDVNRIITD

-546 AMDTSGNASE
+546 AMDTTETSDANPDTESHFETKAS
-556 NSETENRP
+556 SP
-564 EDKESSSID
+564 IDKI
-573 RLIDKAKSSNIDF
+573 IDKAKSANIDL